1 MSERLKS
8 VEDLAA
14 FLVKNGVPH
23 QLDKE
28 HHICQVATRPPAIP
42 MPVIVRWETEI
53 PYINIIQQMSGPIP
67 DERIAEIEAAVAHIN
82 DVAMIPGFG
91 YSYANKV
98 AYYRLTVP
106 VYDGDISTDSLDK
119 AITAVLNNAKQL
131 SGAVQKVIEGA
142 LPGKDVLSSLA
153 KS

>member
-14 FLVKNGVPH
+14 FLGKNGVPH

-28 HHICQVATRPPAIP
+28 HHIVQIATRPPAIAV
-42 MPVIVRWETEI
+42 PVIVRWETEI
-53 PYINIIQQMSGPIP
+53 PYINLIQQMSGPIP
-67 DERIAEIEAAVAHIN
+67 DERKAEIEAAVSHIN

-98 AYYRLTVP
+98 AYYRLAVP
-106 VYDGDISTDSLDK
+106 VYEGDISTDSLDK
-119 AITAVLNNAKQL
+119 AITAVMNNAKQL
-131 SGAVQKVIEGA
+131 EAAIKTVIDGAPGA
-142 LPGKDVLSSLA
+142 TVLSALA
-153 KS
+153 KK